1 MKDVEEILKTIED
14 RYEVNPIEDS
24 LRDTVVII
32 TGGTTGIGR
41 GCVHGF
47 MSMNANVVFCGRN
60 VERGKAIEKDMTE
73 RYPRHKCI
81 FREADVSD
89 PEQVREL
96 VEFTVK
102 EFGRLNTLVNNAGYF
117 PLQRPCDVITIEEF
131 KQVLDTNLV
140 AYFAGIKYSLPYLRA
155 TKGSVINIGSVLGQT
170 GDEGSAAYTAT
181 KGSIE
186 TMTRSIS
193 ADEGC
198 YGVRINEVKPGHINT
213 DMFRKTTS
221 RQEDKEGFIKYSDTL
236 QWLGRGGTSAEI
248 ASVVMFLASD
258 WASFIT
264 GTDILVTGGFEIGEG
279 PKKKNP
285 FLADWTDIMKVAE
298 IEE

>member
-1 MKDVEEILKTIED
+1 MTTEEILKSIED
-14 RYEVNPIEDS
+14 NYEVNPIEAS
-24 LRDTVVII
+24 LRDSVVIV

-47 MSMNANVVFCGRN
+47 MKMGANVVFCGRN
-60 VERGKAIEKDMTE
+60 IERGKAVEAEMNA
-73 RYPRHKCI
+73 RSHGKCI
-81 FREADVSD
+81 FREVDVSKPD
-89 PEQVREL
+89 EVKEL
-96 VEFTVK
+96 VEFTAK
-102 EFGRLNTLVNNAGYF
+102 EFGRINTLVNNAGYF

-140 AYFAGIKYSLPYLRA
+140 AYFAGIKYVLPYLRA
-155 TKGSVINIGSVLGQT
+155 TRGSVINIGSVLGQT
-170 GDEGSAAYTAT
+170 GDEGSAAYSAT
-181 KGSIE
+181 KGAIE
-186 TMTRSIS
+186 TMTRSIA

-221 RQEDKEGFIKYSDTL
+221 MQEDKEGFIKYSDSL

-248 ASVVMFLASD
+248 ASTVMFLASD

-264 GTDILVTGGFEIGEG
+264 GTDILVSGGFEIGEG
-279 PKKKNP
+279 PKRKNP
-285 FLADWTDIMKVAE
+285 FLADWTDIMKVAN

>member
-1 MKDVEEILKTIED
+1 MTTEEILKSIED
-14 RYEVNPIEDS
+14 NYEVNPIEES
-24 LRDTVVII
+24 LRDTVVIV

-47 MSMNANVVFCGRN
+47 MKMGTNVVFCGRN
-60 VERGKAIEKDMTE
+60 VERGKEVEAEMNA
-73 RYPRHKCI
+73 RSRGKCI
-81 FREADVSD
+81 FREADVAK
-89 PEQVREL
+89 PEEVKDL

-131 KQVLDTNLV
+131 RQVLDTNLV
-140 AYFAGIKYSLPYLRA
+140 AYFAGIKYALPYLRA
-155 TKGSVINIGSVLGQT
+155 TRGSVINIGSVLGLT

-181 KGSIE
+181 KGAIE
-186 TMTRSIS
+186 TMTRSIA
-193 ADEGC
+193 ADEGR

-221 RQEDKEGFIKYSDTL
+221 MQEDMTGFITYSDSL

-248 ASVVMFLASD
+248 ASTVMFLASD

-264 GTDILVTGGFEIGEG
+264 GTDILVTGGYEIGEG
-279 PKKKNP
+279 PKRKNP
-285 FLADWTDIMKVAE
+285 YLADWTDIMKIAE
-298 IEE
+298 TDDK

>member
-1 MKDVEEILKTIED
+1 MTTEEILKGIED
-14 RYEVNPIEDS
+14 NYEVNPIEAS
-24 LRDTVVII
+24 LKGTVVII

-47 MSMNANVVFCGRN
+47 MKMGANVVFCGRN
-60 VERGKAIEKDMTE
+60 VERGKAVEADMNE
-73 RYPRHKCI
+73 RFPGKCI
-81 FREADVSD
+81 FREVDVSHD
-89 PEQVREL
+89 DEVIDL
-96 VEFTVK
+96 VEFTAK
-102 EFGRLNTLVNNAGYF
+102 EFGRINTLVNNAGYF
-117 PLQRPCDVITIEEF
+117 PLQRPSDVITVEEF
-131 KQVLDTNLV
+131 RQVLDNNLV
-140 AYFAGIKYSLPYLRA
+140 AYFVAIKYVLPYLRA

-170 GDEGSAAYTAT
+170 GDEGSAAYSAT
-181 KGSIE
+181 KGAIE
-186 TMTRSIS
+186 TMTRSIA

-221 RQEDKEGFIKYSDTL
+221 MQEDKVGFIKYSESL

-248 ASVVMFLASD
+248 ASTVMFLASD

-279 PKKKNP
+279 PKRKNP
-285 FLADWTDIMKVAE
+285 YLADWSEIMKVAE
-298 IEE
+298 LED

>member
-1 MKDVEEILKTIED
+1 MTTEEILKSIED
-14 RYEVNPIEDS
+14 NYEVNPIEQS
-24 LRDTVVII
+24 LRDSVVIV

-47 MSMNANVVFCGRN
+47 MKMGANVVFCGRN
-60 VERGKAIEKDMTE
+60 IERGKAVEAEMNA
-73 RYPRHKCI
+73 RSRGKCI
-81 FREADVSD
+81 FREVDVSKPD
-89 PEQVREL
+89 EVKEL
-96 VEFTVK
+96 VEFTAK
-102 EFGRLNTLVNNAGYF
+102 EFGRINTLVNNAGYF

-140 AYFAGIKYSLPYLRA
+140 AYFAGIKYVLPYLRA
-155 TKGSVINIGSVLGQT
+155 TRGSVINIGSVLGQT
-170 GDEGSAAYTAT
+170 GDEGSAAYSAT
-181 KGSIE
+181 KGAIE
-186 TMTRSIS
+186 TMTRSIA

-221 RQEDKEGFIKYSDTL
+221 MQEDKEGFIKYSDSL

-248 ASVVMFLASD
+248 ASTVMFLASD

-264 GTDILVTGGFEIGEG
+264 GTDILVSGGFEIGEG
-279 PKKKNP
+279 PKRKNP
-285 FLADWTDIMKVAE
+285 FLADWKDIMKVAN

>member
-1 MKDVEEILKTIED
+1 MNKEEILRSIED
-14 RYEVNPIEDS
+14 NYDVNPIEDS
-24 LRDTVVII
+24 LRGTVVII

-47 MSMNANVVFCGRN
+47 MKMGANVVFCGRN
-60 VERGKAIEKDMTE
+60 EPRGNAVAQDMNERHSG
-73 RYPRHKCI
+73 KCI
-81 FREADVSD
+81 FIKADVSNPD
-89 PEQVREL
+89 EIREL
-96 VEFTVK
+96 VAFTVS

-117 PLQRPCDVITIEEF
+117 PLQRPCDEVSIEEF

-140 AYFAGIKYSLPYLRA
+140 AYFAGIKYALPHLRA

-181 KGSIE
+181 KGAIE
-186 TMTRSIS
+186 TMTRSIA
-193 ADEGC
+193 ADEGRF
-198 YGVRINEVKPGHINT
+198 GVRINEVKPGHINT

-221 RQEDKEGFIKYSDTL
+221 MQEDMEGFIKYSDEL

-248 ASVVMFLASD
+248 ATAVMFLASD

-264 GTDILVTGGFEIGEG
+264 GADLMVSGGYEIGEG
-279 PKKKNP
+279 PKRKNP
-285 FLADWTDIMKVAE
+285 YLADWTDMMKVAKT
-298 IEE
+298 EE

>member
-1 MKDVEEILKTIED
+1 MNKEDILKSIGD
-14 RYEVNPIEDS
+14 NYEVNPIEDS
-24 LRDTVVII
+24 LKDTVVIV

-47 MSMNANVVFCGRN
+47 MKMGANVVFCGRN
-60 VERGKAIEKDMTE
+60 EQRGNAVAQDMNERHSG
-73 RYPRHKCI
+73 RCI
-81 FREADVSD
+81 FRRVDVSHPD
-89 PEQVREL
+89 EVKGL
-96 VEFTVK
+96 VEFTVN

-117 PLQRPCDVITIEEF
+117 PLQRPSDEITIEEF

-140 AYFAGIKYSLPYLRA
+140 AYFAGIKYALPYLRA
-155 TKGSVINIGSVLGQT
+155 TKGSVINIGSVLGLT

-181 KGSIE
+181 KGAIE
-186 TMTRSIS
+186 TMTRTIA
-193 ADEGC
+193 ADEGR

-221 RQEDKEGFIKYSDTL
+221 MQEDMEGFIKYSDDL

-248 ASVVMFLASD
+248 ASAVMFLASD

-264 GTDILVTGGFEIGEG
+264 GTDIFVTGGYEIGEG
-279 PKKKNP
+279 PKRKNP
-285 FLADWTDIMKVAE
+285 YLADWTDMMKIAGK
-298 IEE
+298 